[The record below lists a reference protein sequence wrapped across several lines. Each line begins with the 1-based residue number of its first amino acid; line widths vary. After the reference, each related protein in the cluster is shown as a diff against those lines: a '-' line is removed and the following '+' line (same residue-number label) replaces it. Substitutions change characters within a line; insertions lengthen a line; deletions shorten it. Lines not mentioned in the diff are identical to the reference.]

1 VTIYKNSHGTISLGL
16 TGSLAMG
23 KSTVAGMFEDMGV
36 PVHDSDKVV
45 HDLLQNDKS
54 VNAAIQKEFPNCIS
68 ENGAIDRQALGKIV
82 FNGPMDK
89 KKLEAILHP
98 LVHIA
103 QDRFFQLHKDKGTK
117 IIMFDIPLLFET
129 GRDNDFD
136 HVVTVSCPKFI
147 QRRRALKRPF
157 MTAQKFEAILSAQMP
172 DGEKRKKSDFIVHT
186 GWGHAFAKWQV
197 TSILKKIKKT
207 EKFITDA

>member
-1 VTIYKNSHGTISLGL
+1 MTIYKNSHGIISLGL

-23 KSTVAGMFEDMGV
+23 KSTVAGMFEDIGV

-54 VNAAIQKEFPNCIS
+54 VNAAIEKEFPNCIS
-68 ENGAIDRQALGKIV
+68 ESGAIDRQALGKIV

-136 HVVTVSCPKFI
+136 YVVTVSCPKFI

-172 DGEKRKKSDFIVHT
+172 DSEKRKKSDFIVHT
-186 GWGHAFAKWQV
+186 GRGRAFAKWQV
-197 TSILKKIKKT
+197 ASILKKIKKQ
-207 EKFITDA
+207 KSL